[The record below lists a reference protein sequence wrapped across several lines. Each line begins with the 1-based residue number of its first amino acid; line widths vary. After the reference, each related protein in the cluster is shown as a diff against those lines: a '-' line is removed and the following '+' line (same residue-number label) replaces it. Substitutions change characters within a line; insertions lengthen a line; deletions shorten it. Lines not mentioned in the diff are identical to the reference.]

1 MSVLPSYRNQSID
14 LHSKSIDWFL
24 MRATLTFNGLTIT
37 NAFELQHILVWEL
50 LESWD
55 PVTTVFL
62 TIWDKRVSKKIVLKN
77 KKQEISKSLKTQKLT
92 AYTAHWILH
101 KYWILHKLYQQKI
114 KTKMWNSLLQNSI

>member
-92 AYTAHWILH
+92 AYIAHWILH